1 MKKILGFDIETYK
14 EHFVFVGSMYDRQ
27 ERKVIK
33 TIKVTDDNGMFV
45 RDKMS
50 EIEKLFDEADHIVSF
65 NGKRFDLPILA
76 KIRSDLTRLKAIP
89 TKYIYQDA
97 QAIIS
102 YDANNNPIVR
112 RHHSVKEWNAKHF
125 DLLNNCLLR
134 YSLKQ
139 WEMYFNL
146 RIRELPYAPDAALT
160 DEMKKEIDDYC
171 AYDVYAM
178 MVIFWSSGYDGLGP
192 GGKSGVLNTL
202 PAQEVLLEW
211 WPKNLPF
218 TFDRT
223 SQSIGA
229 GVIYGTSQPI
239 PPKSNQPLSLFN
251 LNDFEV
257 PIDIKMIIGYIA
269 KSPNLEYDTTYNGI
283 VYGRG
288 GAHFIRPGHYRDL
301 YAFDFAS
308 LYPTIISN
316 WKLLKTKYANDKYAE
331 ITASRL
337 VYKHKRKE
345 SIRYYNLDRG
355 AKLILNAPSG
365 AFRIRSGNSP
375 MYDPAAGEA
384 MAYIG
389 QLIISELVFSLPK
402 FEDLIEVNT
411 DSVFVRGEENVNKC
425 REMIKF
431 FKDKHNLLLEEEYI
445 EQIYIR
451 DVNNYILYDKDGKV
465 LKGKGIAYSD
475 IKNKSSNIAVYNTL
489 FDALIRD
496 RVNMD
501 ILKGRPWNEYVVKYH
516 KSAASKYAMIDG
528 EPMKYK
534 NYYFMWTTRECPD
547 AVPISFSRDIIDRKN
562 GAIKSR
568 YGVWSQDFSDLAK
581 YEQYIDHM
589 QYRRDLDV
597 ELDLWNRSDLVETHL
612 SKVQRKSIKSLND
625 LIVRDFI

>member
-1 MKKILGFDIETYK
+1 
-14 EHFVFVGSMYDRQ
+14 
-27 ERKVIK
+27 
-33 TIKVTDDNGMFV
+33 
-45 RDKMS
+45 
-50 EIEKLFDEADHIVSF
+50 
-65 NGKRFDLPILA
+65 
-76 KIRSDLTRLKAIP
+76 
-89 TKYIYQDA
+89 
-97 QAIIS
+97 
-102 YDANNNPIVR
+102 
-112 RHHSVKEWNAKHF
+112 
-125 DLLNNCLLR
+125 
-134 YSLKQ
+134 
-139 WEMYFNL
+139 
-146 RIRELPYAPDAALT
+146 
-160 DEMKKEIDDYC
+160 
-171 AYDVYAM
+171 
-178 MVIFWSSGYDGLGP
+178 
-192 GGKSGVLNTL
+192 
-202 PAQEVLLEW
+202 
-211 WPKNLPF
+211 
-218 TFDRT
+218 
-223 SQSIGA
+223 
-229 GVIYGTSQPI
+229 
-239 PPKSNQPLSLFN
+239 
-251 LNDFEV
+251 
-257 PIDIKMIIGYIA
+257 
-269 KSPNLEYDTTYNGI
+269 
-283 VYGRG
+283 
-288 GAHFIRPGHYRDL
+288 
-301 YAFDFAS
+301 
-308 LYPTIISN
+308 
-316 WKLLKTKYANDKYAE
+316 
-331 ITASRL
+331 
-337 VYKHKRKE
+337 
-345 SIRYYNLDRG
+345 
-355 AKLILNAPSG
+355 
-365 AFRIRSGNSP
+365 

-496 RVNMD
+496 SVNMD

-581 YEQYIDHM
+581 YEQYIDYM

-625 LIVRDFI
+625 LIIRDFI